1 MLPFQRH
8 LLLSLCLS
16 FHLGFCNGAWAA
28 PDIPA
33 SKDMQIVQRI
43 DDVLVGVDAVS
54 LAIIDRRHVAGSYFL
69 INLHQPSPVSGTAEF
84 VADCQGPLRLATL
97 ASSLPSGA
105 LKPETPLPQ
114 RRATALDIASLTFNP
129 VHMLDGSWMVAE
141 FACRSTSQPGRAR
154 QIAQELLEKGGPPD
168 MLRLWCDLQ
177 ADGSTQTRRSAE
189 VRFSATD
196 DAVAVQTQWLSSG
209 FVSDTEVVFG
219 SGAQWIVDR
228 QASRARLLGAGGAL
242 LYEGACSS
250 VPPPP

>member
-1 MLPFQRH
+1 MSIRRGP
-8 LLLSLCLS
+8 LLLSICLLACS
-16 FHLGFCNGAWAA
+16 GGWAA
-28 PDIPA
+28 SDVPA

-69 INLHQPSPVSGTAEF
+69 INLHQPSPVAGTAEF

-97 ASSLPSGA
+97 ASSLPSGSI
-105 LKPETPLPQ
+105 KPETPLLQ

-141 FACRSTSQPGRAR
+141 FACRSSSQPGRAR

-168 MLRLWCDLQ
+168 LRSLWCDLQ
-177 ADGSTQTRRSAE
+177 ADGSTQTRRGAE
-189 VRFSATD
+189 VRFSASD

-228 QASRARLLGAGGAL
+228 QPSRARLLGAGGTL
-242 LYEGACSS
+242 LFTGACSS
-250 VPPPP
+250 VPPRP

>member
-1 MLPFQRH
+1 M
-8 LLLSLCLS
+8 
-16 FHLGFCNGAWAA
+16 

-69 INLHQPSPVSGTAEF
+69 INLHQPSPVAGTAEF
-84 VADCQGPLRLATL
+84 VADCQSPPRLATL
-97 ASSLPSGA
+97 ASSLPSA
-105 LKPETPLPQ
+105 SLKPETPLLQ
-114 RRATALDIASLTFNP
+114 RRATALDLASLTFNP

-168 MLRLWCDLQ
+168 MRTLWCDLQ
-177 ADGSTQTRRSAE
+177 ADGSTVTRRSAE
-189 VRFSATD
+189 VRYSATD

-209 FVSDTEVVFG
+209 FVSDTEVLFG

-228 QASRARLLGAGGAL
+228 QPSRARLLGAGGAL
-242 LYEGACSS
+242 LFAGVCRIT
-250 VPPPP
+250 PPAP

>member
-1 MLPFQRH
+1 MLPFRHH
-8 LLLSLCLS
+8 LLLSFYLA
-16 FHLGFCNGAWAA
+16 FCRVAWAA
-28 PDIPA
+28 PDIAA

-54 LAIIDRRHVAGSYFL
+54 LAIIDRSHVAGSYFL
-69 INLHQPSPVSGTAEF
+69 INLHQPSPVAGTAEF
-84 VADCQGPLRLATL
+84 VADCQSPPRLATL
-97 ASSLPSGA
+97 ASSLPSGSIQ
-105 LKPETPLPQ
+105 PEIPLLQ

-168 MLRLWCDLQ
+168 MRSLWCDLQ

-189 VRFSATD
+189 VRYSASD

-209 FVSDTEVVFG
+209 FVSDTEVLFG

-228 QASRARLLGAGGAL
+228 QPSRARLLGSGGAL
-242 LYEGACSS
+242 LFTGACRST
-250 VPPPP
+250 PPAP